1 MAGALTLQQI
11 EDITGQIILFQGKNP
26 RTGKQ
31 LQLALDDLPVAVQN
45 AFMTWVNNQLF
56 G

>member
-1 MAGALTLQQI
+1 MAGTLTLQEL

-31 LQLALDDLPVAVQN
+31 LQLALDDLPAAVQA
-45 AFMTWVNNQLF
+45 AFMTWVNGQLF